1 MVLVCSNFFVES
13 PTLHNKGRPMIAPR
27 SISTASPIGADRSPI
42 FSRTSDDG
50 YCQLTPSQIL
60 FSASFIPLGT
70 HECLHIQMA
79 SRMEANR
86 VT

>member
-13 PTLHNKGRPMIAPR
+13 PTLHNNGRPMIDTR
-27 SISTASPIGADRSPI
+27 SISTASPIGADRSPA
-42 FSRTSDDG
+42 FSCNLDDG
-50 YCQLTPSQIL
+50 YRRLTPSQIL
-60 FSASFIPLGT
+60 FSSSFIPLGT